1 MLAINKT
8 KVIGFQLVRGSFNG
22 ESFKTFITDTIIPK
36 SKKAS
41 LLMDNA
47 RIHHYRKF
55 VDMMK
60 ENNHNIIYNIPYS
73 PQFNPLSLRVNPIEY
88 VFNVLKTEIR
98 NNCIDTYK
106 QLHIKIELF
115 VRKMNSI
122 GFRKY
127 FQKSYDNLSD

>member
-1 MLAINKT
+1 
-8 KVIGFQLVRGSFNG
+8 
-22 ESFKTFITDTIIPK
+22 
-36 SKKAS
+36 
-41 LLMDNA
+41 MDNA

-73 PQFNPLSLRVNPIEY
+73 PQFNPIEY

-98 NNCIDTYK
+98 NSCIDTYK
-106 QLHIKIELF
+106 QLHIKIESF

-122 GFRKY
+122 GFHNY
-127 FQKSYDNLSD
+127 FQKSYNDLFN